1 MKKILAFLIAVITL
15 SCILFTPANAAA
27 PSGYEGKIVSIMGD
41 SISTFEGY
49 IPKGD
54 GTNLNHM
61 TTYPSD
67 ALRLT
72 VEDTWWMQVI
82 NQLGAK
88 LGINESWAGTRV
100 ANFDSKN
107 VSIVGKDVCMA
118 SVTRIKNLGS
128 NGTPD
133 VIFFYGGTNDVGK
146 RSELGSFDPENAPTE
161 VDLEAVIW
169 PDFAQAYTA
178 AIMRL
183 QHFYPDAEI
192 YALLPNATEYHN
204 LASFAPYIE
213 VMKAVCAHYDV
224 PTVDLR
230 ESGIELVHLP
240 DGTHP
245 DATGM
250 DLITEQ
256 VLKTMSHTHNFI
268 STDGEYHIC
277 DCGTKTKHEFN
288 IATGSFGAEVR
299 ECTICGYT
307 EEDESYL
314 PIFCICTGAVLVA
327 GIVVAVLFSKKKKK

>member
-1 MKKILAFLIAVITL
+1 MKKIFVFYATFIMLCCMLYTSVD
-15 SCILFTPANAAA
+15 AAA
-27 PSGYEGKIVSIMGD
+27 PSGYEGKIVSILGD

-88 LGINESWAGTRV
+88 LGINESWAGTRI
-100 ANFDSKN
+100 ANFDSRN
-107 VSIVGKDVCMA
+107 VGIVGKDVCMA

-133 VIFFYGGTNDVGK
+133 VILFYGGTNDVGK
-146 RSELGSFDPENAPTE
+146 RSELGSFDPATAPKE

-178 AIMRL
+178 AIMRM
-183 QHFYPDAEI
+183 QHFYPDAKI

-204 LASFAPYIE
+204 HASFAPYIE
-213 VMKAVCAHYDV
+213 VMEAVCEHYDV

-230 ESGIELVHLP
+230 ESGIELIHLP

-250 DLITEQ
+250 DIITEQ
-256 VLKTMSHTHNFI
+256 VLKTMSHTHEFV
-268 STDGEYHIC
+268 SADSKYHIC
-277 DCGTKTKHEFN
+277 DCGMKAVHELN
-288 IATGSFGAEVR
+288 VVKESFGAEKT
-299 ECTICGYT
+299 ECTVCEFT
-307 EEDESYL
+307 HEKASL
-314 PIFCICTGAVLVA
+314 FPIICICAAATLV
-327 GIVVAVLFSKKKKK
+327 IVITVTVVISKKKKI